1 MFTDVHPEVGNL
13 PYSTSWQDLKDH
25 MRKAGDVL
33 FCEIL
38 QEPGTATGMGS
49 CDRRCLMFMMLMMLM
64 SDHDFLQLPKDTLKM
79 YQTVG
84 FLLAHSDHSGI

>member
-1 MFTDVHPEVGNL
+1 MFDIGVLSDFHRFWFPHVSPKVGNL

-38 QEPGTATGMGS
+38 QEPGTATGMGKLQRS
-49 CDRRCLMFMMLMMLM
+49 EVVDV
-64 SDHDFLQLPKDTLKM
+64 DDVDDVHDVDDVDDVDVRP
-79 YQTVG
+79 
-84 FLLAHSDHSGI
+84 